1 MDFWSV
7 LLTNLDT
14 NLLVFA
20 RIMGI
25 FAFNPLLS
33 RRNIPSIVRVMVSL
47 AITAA
52 ALTAIDVQ
60 PVVIGSAGEFAVLI
74 LKEMLIGVTLGFIT
88 QLFLSSTLL
97 SGEIMDMQS
106 GLGMAK
112 IYDPASGVQMPLMGS
127 ITSYM
132 LYLMFF
138 ASNAHMTYIRLFV
151 ISFDIIPIG
160 YERLNPNLGMS
171 VMNYFAAVL
180 VLGLKLA
187 MPMLAAQII
196 MEICVGILMKA
207 VPQIQVMVVNMQMK
221 LLFGLFLAV
230 VLCPVFAN
238 FLDGLLDM
246 MNDAVANVMTSMTV

>member
-1 MDFWSV
+1 MDFWNV
-7 LLTNLDT
+7 ILTDLDT

-33 RRNIPSIVRVMVSL
+33 RRNIPTIVRVITSL

-60 PVVIGSAGEFAVLI
+60 PMVIGSAGEFAVLI
-74 LKEMLIGVTLGFIT
+74 LKEVLVGVTLGFIT

-112 IYDPASGVQMPLMGS
+112 IYDPASGIQMPLMGS
-127 ITSYM
+127 VTSYM

-138 ASNAHMTYIRLFV
+138 ASNAHLTYVRLFV
-151 ISFDIIPIG
+151 ISFDIIPVG
-160 YERLNPNLGMS
+160 YERLNPNLGMT
-171 VMNYFAAVL
+171 VINYFAAVF

-246 MNDAVANVMTSMTV
+246 MNDAVANTMTSMTV

>member
-1 MDFWSV
+1 MDFWNV
-7 LLTNLDT
+7 ILTDLDT

-33 RRNIPSIVRVMVSL
+33 RRNIPTIVRVITSL

-60 PVVIGSAGEFAVLI
+60 PMVIGSAGEFAVLI
-74 LKEMLIGVTLGFIT
+74 LKEVLVGVTLGFIT

-112 IYDPASGVQMPLMGS
+112 IYDPASGIQMPLMGS

-138 ASNAHMTYIRLFV
+138 ASNAHLTYVRLFV
-151 ISFDIIPIG
+151 ISFDIIPVG
-160 YERLNPNLGMS
+160 YERLNPNLGMT
-171 VMNYFAAVL
+171 VINYFAAVF

-246 MNDAVANVMTSMTV
+246 MNDAVANTMTSMTV

>member
-33 RRNIPSIVRVMVSL
+33 RRNIPAMVRVMVSL

-60 PVVIGSAGEFAVLI
+60 PIVIGSAGEFAVLI
-74 LKEMLIGVTLGFIT
+74 LKETLVGVVLGFIT

-112 IYDPASGVQMPLMGS
+112 IYDPA
-127 ITSYM
+127 
-132 LYLMFF
+132 
-138 ASNAHMTYIRLFV
+138 
-151 ISFDIIPIG
+151 
-160 YERLNPNLGMS
+160 
-171 VMNYFAAVL
+171 
-180 VLGLKLA
+180 
-187 MPMLAAQII
+187 
-196 MEICVGILMKA
+196 
-207 VPQIQVMVVNMQMK
+207 
-221 LLFGLFLAV
+221 
-230 VLCPVFAN
+230 
-238 FLDGLLDM
+238 
-246 MNDAVANVMTSMTV
+246 